1 MKIGI
6 IGAMEEEIKV
16 LKEQMTEVKTWEQAG
31 HLFLSGQYQRHELIV
46 VRSGVGKVLS
56 AVATTILIHQ
66 YQVNAVI
73 NTGSAGGI
81 GQGLKVGDVVIATKT
96 AYHDADVTGFG
107 YEYGQLPGMP
117 LYYEASRYLVEEAVK
132 AAEKNGLN
140 VKKGLIVTG
149 DSFIDHQE
157 KIKEILKHFPEA
169 LACEMEGAAVAQA
182 ATQFNIPYLV
192 IRAMSDTADHEA
204 TESFDEFII
213 HAGKKSAEMVL
224 TLISNLK

>member
-16 LKEQMTEVKTWEQAG
+16 LKETLQNVTTWEQAQ
-31 HLFLSGQYQRHELIV
+31 HLFLAGTYHGHEVIV
-46 VRSGVGKVLS
+46 VRSGVGKVL
-56 AVATTILIHQ
+56 AALTTTILIHQ
-66 YQVNAVI
+66 YGVNAVI

-81 GQGLKVGDVVIATKT
+81 GKGLKVGDVVVASQT
-96 AYHDADVTGFG
+96 AYFDVDVTGFG

-117 LYYEASRYLVEEAVK
+117 LYYEASRYLVAEAIR
-132 AAEKNGLN
+132 AAEKNNLS

-149 DSFIDHQE
+149 DAFIDDPK
-157 KIKEILKHFPEA
+157 KIAKILKEFPEA

-182 ATQFNIPYLV
+182 CSQFNVPYLV
-192 IRAMSDTADHEA
+192 IRAMSDTADGQA

-224 TLISNLK
+224 TLVQNLV